1 MKRVQYS
8 VHNRFLDTLS
18 RGNRALIEHDLEV
31 FEVERGEILFRP
43 GEEVLNIY
51 FPGEGTVASILLDLQ
66 GGMAAEA
73 AMIGAE
79 GAIGGVVSEGNK
91 PAYGRGVVQIGGT
104 VLRLSTKALERAKE
118 RSRGLREHFSRY
130 ADCLIAQLLQSA
142 ACNASHD
149 LEARLARWLL
159 ATQDRAGSA
168 RLKLTQNFIAEMLGV
183 QRTYVTRVIGALE
196 EAGAIERGRGWIGI
210 VDRRMLE
217 QRACEC
223 YQHVRRHYDKLLP
236 GVYPK
241 VKS

>member
-1 MKRVQYS
+1 MKRVQSS
-8 VHNRFLDTLS
+8 VRNRLLDTLS
-18 RGNRALIEHDLEV
+18 PGNRALIEHDLEV
-31 FEVERGEILFRP
+31 LEVERGEILFKP
-43 GEEVLNIY
+43 GEEVVHTY
-51 FPGEGTVASILLDLQ
+51 FPGEGTVTSILLDLQ
-66 GGMAAEA
+66 EGTVAEA

-104 VLRLSTKALERAKE
+104 MLRLSTKALERAKE
-118 RSRGLREHFSRY
+118 RSRSLREHFARY

-159 ATQDRAGSA
+159 TTQDRAGSP

-183 QRTYVTRVIGALE
+183 QRTYATRVIGALE
-196 EAGAIERGRGWIGI
+196 AAGAIERGRGWIGI
-210 VDRRMLE
+210 TDRRMLE

-223 YQHVRRHYDKLLP
+223 YRRVRRHYDMLLP

-241 VKS
+241 LKS